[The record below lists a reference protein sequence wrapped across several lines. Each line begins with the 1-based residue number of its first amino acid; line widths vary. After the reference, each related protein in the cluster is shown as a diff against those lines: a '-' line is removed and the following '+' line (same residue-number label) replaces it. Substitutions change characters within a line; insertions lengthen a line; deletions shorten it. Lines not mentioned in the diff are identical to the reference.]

1 MTIEHITV
9 FHDQLCITSSKPEL
23 NFYKFVCYYC
33 KKNFFPSTSL
43 VFIWVWSQLSGP
55 IMLARYT
62 TTSSPVL
69 DLDMCTLHSCS
80 HSMLYVATGIYTGT
94 QSTTCRPYL
103 AGSA

>member
-23 NFYKFVCYYC
+23 NFYKFVLLLQ
-33 KKNFFPSTSL
+33 KTISQHIISL
-43 VFIWVWSQLSGP
+43 YMGVV
-55 IMLARYT
+55 T
-62 TTSSPVL
+62 TEWTNHASKLHHYTSSPVL

-94 QSTTCRPYL
+94 QSTTCRPDL